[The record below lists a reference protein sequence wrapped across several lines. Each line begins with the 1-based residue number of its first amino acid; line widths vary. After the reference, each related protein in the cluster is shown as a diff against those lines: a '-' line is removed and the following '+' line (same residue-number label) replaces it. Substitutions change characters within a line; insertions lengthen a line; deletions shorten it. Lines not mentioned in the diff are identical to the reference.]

1 MRDPLN
7 HFRENDDDLS
17 DVVKAARRRE
27 ILSALLPLVCIGLAG
42 AFVMCVIKYGSSAPA
57 SLSTVR
63 METPEALV
71 TPGSVEAERAAMA
84 RMSAATPDTP
94 QSAASPYDIGD
105 EVELIGAE
113 TSFGFAEET
122 DLNTFRMMLRSGDA
136 TKASRY
142 FAQLQVSGK
151 SSKLPAVT
159 AMPVASV
166 AWNGTLCLQ
175 QNGRRWWVA
184 PEWVKPASEAAV
196 AAAEGNA
203 AAEHA
208 APAPQPAPVAKPAA
222 AEEKPALAPQPAPRK
237 SYLDSLPTGG
247 TLGGDAAIAPQDVES
262 SMPDELK

>member
-17 DVVKAARRRE
+17 GVVKAARRKE
-27 ILSALLPLVCIGLAG
+27 ILSTLIPLLCIGLAG
-42 AFVMCVIKYGSSAPA
+42 AFVMGVIKYGSSAPV
-57 SLSTVR
+57 SLSTAKT
-63 METPEALV
+63 ENPEALV

-84 RMSAATPDTP
+84 RMSVSTPDTP
-94 QSAASPYDIGD
+94 QSAASPYDIED
-105 EVELIGAE
+105 EVELVGAE

-136 TKASRY
+136 SKASRY

-151 SSKLPAVT
+151 SAKLPAAM
-159 AMPVASV
+159 AMPVAGV

-175 QNGRRWWVA
+175 LNGHRWWVA
-184 PEWVKPASEAAV
+184 PEWVKPASEEAV

-222 AEEKPALAPQPAPRK
+222 AEAKPALAPQPAPRK
-237 SYLDSLPTGG
+237 SYLESLPTGG
-247 TLGGDAAIAPQDVES
+247 TLGGGGAIAPQDVES